1 MERLERIEHPI
12 EAIRTALEG
21 SQAAIWTTLPGIV
34 QSFDPTEMTV
44 TVQPTI
50 QMQQTDRATNTK
62 SLVNLPILLDV
73 PIMIQSGG
81 GLSLTFPI
89 KVGDECLVSFAS
101 RCIDAWW
108 QQGGIQPQA
117 EFRMHDLSDGFAF
130 IGPRS
135 LPRVISNYNT
145 VSVELRTDDGLSF
158 IRISP
163 KTHNIGIASSNN
175 VTVTSTGAVTLNA
188 TGGVTINGALTVN
201 GNILTTGTLTNNGH
215 AVGSTHTHTGV
226 TSGSGISGVPV

>member
-158 IRISP
+158 IRVNP
-163 KTHNIGIASSNN
+163 NTHNISITSSNN
-175 VTVTSTGAVTLNA
+175 VTVSGTGSVTLNA

-201 GNILTTGTLTNNGH
+201 GNISTTGTLTNNGH

-226 TSGSGISGVPV
+226 TPGSGTSGVPV